1 MLLRAASGRRLVLG
15 YGMNV
20 HAGGDVATWERA
32 LRETVAPLRR
42 RLGAHGPFGLAVR
55 LDAAGARELVQDT
68 AWRKAFVARHAAE
81 GLVPF
86 TGNAFV
92 AGRFHGGRVKDAVY
106 APTWGT
112 PERTAYT
119 LDFAR
124 ALAAFHGPGARLS
137 LSTAPGP
144 WKGWG
149 VDVPLPA
156 ARAAALVETA
166 EGLRR
171 LEAESGVRVRLG
183 LEPEPGCDP
192 ETIHETLA
200 LFRGPLDAAWA
211 RAPQARPYLGV
222 CYDVCHQAV
231 LHEDVAAGL
240 DALLDEGIPVVKVQ
254 LSVAV
259 ELRDPGDEAAREALA
274 GFAEGT
280 WLHQVAAPASDGVRF
295 APDLDVALADPR
307 LTSERPWR
315 VHFHVPVDRQRLAG
329 GLATTSP
336 ALEAALDVVAR
347 RAEIEHLEIET
358 YSFGALPPADRPDG
372 PDGPLVEGL
381 LGEYRFVL
389 EGLARRGIHAE
400 EVV

>member
-1 MLLRAASGRRLVLG
+1 MLLRAASGRRLLLG

-32 LRETVAPLRR
+32 LAETVAPLRR
-42 RLGAHGPFGLAVR
+42 RLGARGPFGLAVR
-55 LDAAGARELVQDT
+55 LDAAGAHELVED
-68 AWRKAFVARHAAE
+68 APRRAALVARHQAE
-81 GLVPF
+81 GLLPF

-119 LDFAR
+119 LEFAR
-124 ALAAFHGPGARLS
+124 ALAAFHGPGAQLS

-144 WKGWG
+144 WKGWRD
-149 VDVPLPA
+149 DVPPPA
-156 ARAAALVETA
+156 ARAAALAETA

-171 LEAESGVRVRLG
+171 LEEETGVRVRLG

-192 ETIHETLA
+192 ETTDETLA
-200 LFRGPLDAAWA
+200 WFRGPLDAAWA
-211 RAPQARPYLGV
+211 RAPEARPYVGV

-240 DALLDEGIPVVKVQ
+240 EALLDEGIPVVKVQ

-259 ELRDPGDEAAREALA
+259 ELRDPADEAAREALA
-274 GFAEGT
+274 GFDEGT
-280 WLHQVAAPASDGVRF
+280 WLHQVAAPTADGVHF
-295 APDLDVALADPR
+295 APDLDVALADPQLAR
-307 LTSERPWR
+307 EQPWR

-329 GLATTSP
+329 GLATTAP

-347 RAEIEHLEIET
+347 REEIEHLEIET

-381 LGEYRFVL
+381 LGEFRHVL
-389 EGLARRGIHAE
+389 DGLARRGIHVE
-400 EVV
+400 EVA